1 MYYIFQ
7 KAPSHSFLS
16 LVTSVNLLYNT
27 GTYIVSNLHLS
38 AQSELFFRILLKNTL
53 CAIESAA
60 YRNLLVLT

>member
-7 KAPSHSFLS
+7 KAPSNSFLS

-38 AQSELFFRILLKNTL
+38 VQSELFFRILLKNTV
-53 CAIESAA
+53 CTVQSAA
-60 YRNLLVLT
+60 YLNLLVLT